1 MAKNEIIC
9 VEIDMTN
16 KPKNKTN
23 FRYPVSWQNNRDVKI
38 QPNFPPKLA
47 AKSVSFLAFCLTILA
62 IFTKQVSPK

>member
-23 FRYPVSWQNNRDVKI
+23 FRYPVSWQNNRDVKNST
-38 QPNFPPKLA
+38 QF
-47 AKSVSFLAFCLTILA
+47 ST
-62 IFTKQVSPK
+62 